1 MKYKIKY
8 TNRFKKDLKLLKK
21 QGKDINKLF
30 YIIEKIAKGETL
42 EDKYKDHSLNG
53 IYKKTRE
60 CHVETDLLLIYE
72 KFEYILVLTL
82 VRTGSHSDLF
92 K

>member
-72 KFEYILVLTL
+72 KFEDTLVLTL

>member
-42 EDKYKDHSLNG
+42 EDKYKDHLLNG
-53 IYKKTRE
+53 NYKKTRE
-60 CHVETDLLLIYE
+60 CHVESDLLLIYE
-72 KFEYILVLTL
+72 KFEDILVLTL

>member
-60 CHVETDLLLIYE
+60 CHVESDLLLIHE
-72 KFEYILVLTL
+72 KFEDILVLTL
-82 VRTGSHSDLF
+82 VRIGSHLYLF

>member
-21 QGKDINKLF
+21 QRKDINKLF

-42 EDKYKDHSLNG
+42 EDKYKNHPLNVN
-53 IYKKTRE
+53 YKKTRE
-60 CHVETDLLLIYE
+60 CHVESDLLLIYE
-72 KFEYILVLTL
+72 KFEDILVLTL

>member
-21 QGKDINKLF
+21 QRKDINKLF

-53 IYKKTRE
+53 NYKKTRE
-60 CHVETDLLLIYE
+60 CHVESDLLLIYE
-72 KFEYILVLTL
+72 KFEDILVLTL

>member
-1 MKYKIKY
+1 LKYKIKY

-72 KFEYILVLTL
+72 KFEDILVLTL

>member
-60 CHVETDLLLIYE
+60 CHVESDLLLIHE
-72 KFEYILVLTL
+72 KFEDILVLTL
-82 VRTGSHSDLF
+82 VRIGSHLDLF

>member
-42 EDKYKDHSLNG
+42 EDKYKDHPLNG
-53 IYKKTRE
+53 NYKKTRE
-60 CHVETDLLLIYE
+60 CHVESDLLLIYE
-72 KFEYILVLTL
+72 KFEDILVLTL

>member
-8 TNRFKKDLKLLKK
+8 TNRFKKDLKLIKK

-42 EDKYKDHSLNG
+42 EDKYKDHPLSGN
-53 IYKKTRE
+53 YKKTRE
-60 CHVETDLLLIYE
+60 CHVESDLLLIYE
-72 KFEYILVLTL
+72 KFEDILVLTL